1 MTKKV
6 FISTNKDIGV
16 ECKSWAQKNIPS
28 GFEIVESIDDCDI
41 FLSVQY
47 DKILKEDFLK
57 TRRCYN
63 FHPNI
68 LPYYGGVGTL
78 TQSILNGEEYSGIT
92 LHEIDTGVDTGKII
106 EIDKIKI
113 EDDETAFTLH
123 LKTTDA
129 MYKMFKRT
137 FVDLLKC
144 NFVSKKQSDKGRKIY
159 TYKQL
164 DNLFDLSRFV
174 RATYYPNKP
183 KPFFYNKEGKKIEIS
198 YEDNS

>member
-1 MTKKV
+1 M
-6 FISTNKDIGV
+6 
-16 ECKSWAQKNIPS
+16 
-28 GFEIVESIDDCDI
+28 
-41 FLSVQY
+41 
-47 DKILKEDFLK
+47 
-57 TRRCYN
+57 
-63 FHPNI
+63 
-68 LPYYGGVGTL
+68 
-78 TQSILNGEEYSGIT
+78 
-92 LHEIDTGVDTGKII
+92 DTGKII

-144 NFVSKKQSDKGRKIY
+144 NFVSKKQSNKGRKIY